1 MMRELS
7 STNQRIIDLGEG
19 LSIEV
24 VRERL
29 NKLVGRKEYTVVVHH
44 EGRGTPSIPETRVKF
59 SEKMGF
65 DPSRVYIR
73 YIRTGYGVGRSEA
86 LIHVYDSSEK
96 AKAFEPKY
104 VIERNK
110 TLEEEIK
117 EAE

>member
-1 MMRELS
+1 MSPASEK
-7 STNQRIIDLGEG
+7 IIDLGEG

-24 VRERL
+24 IRERE
-29 NKLVGRKEYTVVVHH
+29 NKLIGRREYSVIVHH
-44 EGRGTPSIPETRVKF
+44 EGRGTPSIPDTRVKF
-59 SEKMGF
+59 SEKIGV

-73 YIRTGYGVGRSEA
+73 YMQTEYGVGRSEA
-86 LIHVYDSSEK
+86 LIHVYDSPEK
-96 AKAFEPKY
+96 ARAFEPKY